1 VIDEPTIIVCG
12 NLTADPEL
20 TMTRSG
26 TAVATFTIAS
36 TPRLFDRASNR
47 WRDGDALFLRCTLWR
62 QPAEH
67 VAELAKGTR
76 VIATGRLKQH
86 TFETSGGEKR
96 TVTELEVDD
105 IGASLRFARVRVR
118 RVRGGITVL
127 DDDALGDVGD
137 SVDAANRA

>member
-1 VIDEPTIIVCG
+1 MIDEPSITVSG

-47 WRDGDALFLRCTLWR
+47 WRDGEALFLRCTIWR

-86 TFETSGGEKR
+86 TFETRDGEKR
-96 TVTELEVDD
+96 TVTELDVDD
-105 IGASLRFARVRVR
+105 IGPSLRFARVRVR
-118 RVRGGITVL
+118 RVRGGVTV
-127 DDDALGDVGD
+127 AGN
-137 SVDAANRA
+137 DAAEMPA

>member
-1 VIDEPTIIVCG
+1 MIDEPTITVCG

-67 VAELAKGTR
+67 LAELAKGTR

-86 TFETSGGEKR
+86 TFETSAGDKR

-105 IGASLRFARVRVR
+105 VGPSLRFARVRVT
-118 RVRGGITVL
+118 RVRKGVTVL
-127 DDDALGDVGD
+127 DDDAAGD
-137 SVDAANRA
+137 SVDVVTPA